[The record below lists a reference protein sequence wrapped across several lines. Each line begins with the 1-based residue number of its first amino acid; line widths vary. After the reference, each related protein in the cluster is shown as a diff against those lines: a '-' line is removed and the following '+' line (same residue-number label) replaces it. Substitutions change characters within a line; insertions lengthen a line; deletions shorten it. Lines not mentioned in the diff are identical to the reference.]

1 MKYYIIAGE
10 RSGDLHGANLVKAI
24 HTEDAKAEI
33 RAWGGD
39 AMQEAGAE
47 LALHY
52 RELGIMGF
60 WEVFKSIFRLQKLFK
75 FCKADIRAFQPDAL
89 ILIDF
94 GGFNMRMARF
104 GKEAGI
110 PVHYYI
116 APKVWAWNQKRAFKI
131 KRWVDYCYT
140 ILPFETAFFKR
151 FDYEVN
157 YVGNPLLDAIR
168 DFTPNDNFLSTNQLE
183 AQRPIIAILPGSRAQ
198 EVKYMLSLMMAIQP
212 KFSQYQ
218 FVIAGVDNLNAD
230 TYLPAE
236 AAGIKVIFN
245 ATYDILHVA
254 EAALVTSGTATLE
267 TALFE
272 VPQVICY
279 KTSFVSYAIARRLIK
294 VQYIGLVNLILD
306 KMLVEELIQ
315 DQLSVNNME
324 RALNAIL
331 PEGERNISLKTG
343 YKELKSILGNKKA
356 SQQTARLIYQSLQ

>member
-24 HTEDAKAEI
+24 HQEDAEAEI

-39 AMQEAGAE
+39 AIQAAGAE

-60 WEVFKSIFRLQKLFK
+60 WEVFKSLFRLQKLFK
-75 FCKADIRAFQPDAL
+75 FCKADIKAFQPDAL

-116 APKVWAWNQKRAFKI
+116 APKVWAWNQKRALKI
-131 KRWVDYCYT
+131 KRWVDQCYT
-140 ILPFETAFFKR
+140 ILPFETEFFKK
-151 FDYEVN
+151 FDYDVH
-157 YVGNPLLDAIR
+157 YVGNPLLDAVR
-168 DFTPNDNFLSTNQLE
+168 DFEPDEEFFTANQLD
-183 AQRPIIAILPGSRAQ
+183 QDKPVIAILPGSRTQ

-212 KFSQYQ
+212 KFSDCQ
-218 FVIAGVDNLNAD
+218 FVIAGVDNLNAEI
-230 TYLPAE
+230 YQPAE
-236 AAGIKVIFN
+236 AAGIRVIYN
-245 ATYDILHVA
+245 ATYDLLHIA
-254 EAALVTSGTATLE
+254 QAALVTSGTATLE

-279 KTSFVSYAIARRLIK
+279 KTSVVSYAIARRLIK
-294 VQYIGLVNLILD
+294 VKFIGLVNLILD

-315 DQLSVNNME
+315 DDLSVEKMQQ
-324 RALNAIL
+324 ALQALL
-331 PEGERNISLKTG
+331 PEGERRNRVKAG
-343 YKELKSILGNKKA
+343 YKELKGILGNKKA
-356 SQQTARLIYQSLQ
+356 SQQTARLIYESLQ